1 MNILKATKRTTA
13 STGQLNKLRSE
24 GFIPAILYGGKKSNL
39 NISLKKLHLQDL
51 VRTETF
57 MSKVF
62 DLDIDGNPEK
72 VLPRDIAYDPVS
84 DEPIHIDFIR
94 ITKGSILTLEIPV
107 KFINSDK
114 SPGLKKGGVLNIVR
128 RKVELKC
135 PTENIPNEIVVDLD
149 NTEINTSLKISSVK
163 LPENVVPTITDRD
176 FVIATVVA
184 PTILVEPEKVEET
197 VAEGEI
203 PAEGATED
211 SEGAEKTEGD
221 KDKTAKP
228 SDDKAKAASGDK
240 GKTVKPSDDKTK
252 TASDD
257 KGKTAKPSDDKTK
270 AASGDK
276 GKSSNKETKKK

>member
-13 STGQLNKLRSE
+13 STGQINKLRSD
-24 GFIPAILYGGKKSNL
+24 GFIPAVLYGGKKNNL
-39 NISLKKLHLQDL
+39 NISLKKLHLEDL
-51 VRTETF
+51 VKTETF

-62 DLDIDGNPEK
+62 DLDIDGSPEK
-72 VLPRDIAYDPVS
+72 ALPREIAYDPVS

-107 KFINSDK
+107 KFINSEK

-135 PTENIPNEIVVDLD
+135 PTENIPNEIIVDLD
-149 NTEINTSLKISSVK
+149 NIEINTSLKISSVK

-176 FVIATVVA
+176 FVIGTVVA

-197 VAEGEI
+197 AAEGET
-203 PAEGATED
+203 PAEGAAEGTET
-211 SEGAEKTEGD
+211 AEKTEGE
-221 KDKTAKP
+221 
-228 SDDKAKAASGDK
+228 
-240 GKTVKPSDDKTK
+240 
-252 TASDD
+252 
-257 KGKTAKPSDDKTK
+257 KPSDDKTK

-276 GKSSNKETKKK
+276 GKTAKPSDDKAKTSGGEKGKAASKEAKKK